1 MRGGSPLLAPSR
13 AHRHLTCPATRP
25 RAYIP
30 PHPSARWLLYPS
42 AADVSPWAYGGA
54 TPPPQVFEEY
64 LEDVAALSEEL
75 SLAQLPA
82 AFQVVLPLS
91 RAPRSGTAHRVL
103 SAHAAPPAA
112 RRLPGDGAEGA
123 RAGGLRAGRRAALES
138 DLWVVVPLPPAHVRW
153 FPPPP
158 PPALPCAQVVELL
171 STVLA
176 AWSKWPSWW
185 RHGWP
190 PRAPQTAFDGLGPPF
205 ALVRRGPAPQIP
217 PSDRDLPARGR
228 PSRHF
233 RCA

>member
-30 PHPSARWLLYPS
+30 PHPSARWLYPP

-91 RAPRSGTAHRVL
+91 RAPRSGPQHTACSVL
-103 SAHAAPPAA
+103 TPPPLLPAA
-112 RRLPGDGAEGA
+112 SQAMVLRELEQEACAQVVAPLSNRTCGWSCPSLRLTC
-123 RAGGLRAGRRAALES
+123 AGS
-138 DLWVVVPLPPAHVRW
+138 PLH
-153 FPPPP
+153 PPP
-158 PPALPCAQVVELL
+158 LPCAQVVELL